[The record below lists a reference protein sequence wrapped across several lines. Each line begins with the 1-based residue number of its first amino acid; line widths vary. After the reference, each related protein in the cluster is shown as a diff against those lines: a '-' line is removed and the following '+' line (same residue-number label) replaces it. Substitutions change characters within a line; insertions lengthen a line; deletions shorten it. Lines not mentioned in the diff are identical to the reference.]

1 MGEVFFLET
10 QKNYPKV
17 QQNTLLLSAISTVK
31 IQHVLQFLV
40 NDVKQ
45 VWLVDDATGSGSL
58 KSF

>member
-10 QKNYPKV
+10 QKNCPKV
-17 QQNTLLLSAISTVK
+17 QQNTPLLSAISTVQ

-40 NDVKQ
+40 SDVKQ
-45 VWLVDDATGSGSL
+45 VWLTDDATGLGSL

>member
-10 QKNYPKV
+10 QKNCPKAP
-17 QQNTLLLSAISTVK
+17 QNTLLLSAISTVQ
-31 IQHVLQFLV
+31 IQHVLRFLV

-45 VWLVDDATGSGSL
+45 IWLADDATGSGSL